1 MNRMDIKD
9 FFSFFNLG
17 EYTTFNVGDKVKIVN
32 VINCE
37 FGHTSSML
45 ELIGRETVITGVSN
59 FFNKNNK
66 LRIRYKVKADGGLYG
81 WSANCFKPIGTAVM
95 KNE

>member
-1 MNRMDIKD
+1 MNIKD
-9 FFSFFNLG
+9 FYSFFNYCVG
-17 EYTTFNVGDKVKIVN
+17 EHTTFNVGDKVKIVN

-37 FGHTSSML
+37 FGHNSAML
-45 ELIGRETVITGVSN
+45 ELIGRETIITGVSN

-81 WSANCFKPIGTAVM
+81 WSANCFEPIRTAVM

>member
-1 MNRMDIKD
+1 
-9 FFSFFNLG
+9 
-17 EYTTFNVGDKVKIVN
+17 
-32 VINCE
+32 
-37 FGHTSSML
+37 ML
-45 ELIGRETVITGVSN
+45 ELIGRETVIIGVSN

-81 WSANCFKPIGTAVM
+81 WSSNCFEPIRTAVM